1 MKPGRSAG
9 ILARIRHRL
18 ERGEGAAPTGLPFA
32 REALPSSAIV
42 RVLIVKPSS
51 LGDIIHGLVAAASLR
66 EQVPGVRIDWVA
78 REVFAPIVRAAS
90 PVDRVF
96 VFERKGGVRGFLRLV
111 REIRATEYDLVLDM
125 QGLARSALLARMIR
139 AKRRIG
145 RADSREGASLF
156 VWEKAVP
163 PPPPA
168 HAVDILLGFLKKI
181 GLRAE
186 PLGRLSFPG
195 AKLPEAVATLP
206 KRRALVLFPDS
217 RRPEK
222 EWPHFQKLTALLLAG
237 SPEALVVW
245 AGNSKLAPDPAW
257 PAEKFLNLSGKT
269 TLPEAVALIEHAGVC
284 VCNDSG
290 PMHIAAA
297 VGTPVVALFGPTDPA
312 LYGPFPLSRPSH
324 RVLTAPDADLEK
336 LSPEAVATECLRLI
350 ADCGLR
356 IAD

>member
-1 MKPGRSAG
+1 M
-9 ILARIRHRL
+9 
-18 ERGEGAAPTGLPFA
+18 PFA
-32 REALPSSAIV
+32 REALASSGIV

-51 LGDIIHGLVAAASLR
+51 LGDIIHGLVVAASLR
-66 EQVPGVRIDWVA
+66 EQVPGARIDWVA

-96 VFERKGGVRGFLRLV
+96 VFERQGGVLGFLRLA
-111 REIRATEYDLVLDM
+111 REIRATEYDLVLDL
-125 QGLARSALLARMIR
+125 QGLARSALLARMAR

-145 RADSREGASLF
+145 RADCREGAGLF

-186 PLGRLSFPG
+186 PLGKLAFPG
-195 AKLPEAVATLP
+195 ASPPNAVAALP
-206 KRRALVLFPDS
+206 RKRAIVLFPDS

-222 EWPHFQKLTALLLAG
+222 EWPHFQKLTARLLADAPAG
-237 SPEALVVW
+237 TPVVW

-257 PAEKFLNLSGKT
+257 PADKFINLSGKT
-269 TLPEAVALIEHAGVC
+269 TLPEAVALIEDAALC

-312 LYGPFPLSRPSH
+312 LYGPFPLSRPTH
-324 RVLTAPDADLEK
+324 RVLTAPDGDLEK
-336 LSPEAVATECLRLI
+336 LSPEAVAAATLQLLAGCGAAI
-350 ADCGLR
+350 AD
-356 IAD
+356 